1 MRHKAK
7 KPISFLKWYHAEE
20 ESGDLGRGTYGFR
33 TQRPSWVQIFFAFRL
48 KASSVYHQTC
58 QLNAHKCSLTITA
71 WMNLDSGGLASVL
84 RPLTCIKLKS
94 FWHGV
99 STSQWNTA
107 FTSLVHHCHPSN
119 SHQATLSST
128 DSWWLQSVPRKH
140 HLFELPLLALCT
152 GYPRSKVYSDI

>member
-1 MRHKAK
+1 MIPRRGGVQRFGTGHLCISYTEAK
-7 KPISFLKWYHAEE
+7 LGPDFLCFSAESIFKSRKEVSFSA
-20 ESGDLGRGTYGFR
+20 
-33 TQRPSWVQIFFAFRL
+33 
-48 KASSVYHQTC
+48 VYHQTC

-71 WMNLDSGGLASVL
+71 WMNLDSGGRASVS

-119 SHQATLSST
+119 SHRATLSST

-140 HLFELPLLALCT
+140 HLFELPLLALHT